1 MALPNLTDEERA
13 AALEKAALARHE
25 RAQLREKIH
34 TGEMSIEELLSTVGN
49 SAVDRLRVSA
59 MIESLPGYGKAKSAK
74 IMEELGISE
83 TRRIKGLGARQR
95 ADLIE
100 RLKKN

>member
-13 AALEKAALARHE
+13 AALEKAAQARHE
-25 RAQLREKIH
+25 RALLREQIR
-34 TGEMSIEELLSTVGN
+34 TGEISIETLLGTEGV